1 MIRNGSVM
9 LVVFLALFMCAF
21 PVGAEDT
28 LSRAEALEA
37 KGGMDNLKKAV
48 RFYKQVAEENPQS
61 YEARWKGARACRT
74 IAKKA
79 KLEELEGWKDL
90 CAEYGKQGMELAAE
104 AVELRPESVEGNF
117 YYGVCV
123 GSYSDGVSIFTALSE
138 GLKGKT
144 RNHLQKAY
152 ELDKRYND
160 ATPVMALGRFYE
172 VLPWLAGRDKDKA
185 LEYYREALELMP
197 EDSPFRPELQVFA
210 GRLMLDQGEERE
222 RAKKLLRGAAESGDP
237 HYSEKARK
245 VLEDY
250 S

>member
-1 MIRNGSVM
+1 MIRHLSVI
-9 LVVFLALFMCAF
+9 LVVFLALFMCVSQ
-21 PVGAEDT
+21 VGAEDA
-28 LSRAEALEA
+28 LSRAETLEA
-37 KGGMDNLKKAV
+37 TGDMAKLKEAV
-48 RFYKQVAEENPQS
+48 RFYKQAAEENPGS
-61 YEARWKGARACRT
+61 YEALWKGARACRK

-79 KLEELEGWKDL
+79 KLEEQEGWKDI
-90 CAEYGKQGMELAAE
+90 CADYGKQGMELAAE
-104 AVELRPESVEGNF
+104 AVGLRPDGVEGNF

-138 GLKGKT
+138 GLKDKT

-172 VLPWLAGRDKDKA
+172 VLPWLAGQDKA
-185 LEYYREALELMP
+185 KALGYYREALELMP

-210 GRLMLDQGEERE
+210 GRLMLDQGEDRD
-222 RAKKLLRGAAESGDP
+222 RAKRLLREAAQAGHP

-245 VLEDY
+245 ILEQY